1 MTRTLKAV
9 GLAAVCLA
17 WAGAAA
23 AGTPKEKWDA
33 AFAKLAVPLFSFQT
47 TGKLSKALCVCNSPL
62 ALARLAGQLETSD
75 GGSGAVAVA
84 CNIYFFNPD
93 GSLIGS
99 SACFDWTPM
108 AK

>member
-1 MTRTLKAV
+1 MTRTIMAV

-23 AGTPKEKWDA
+23 AGTPKDKWDA
-33 AFAKLAVPLFSFQT
+33 AMGKLAVPLSSFQS
-47 TGKLSKALCVCNSPL
+47 TGKLSKALCVCNSPGL
-62 ALARLAGQLETSD
+62 AHLAGQLETSD
-75 GGSGAVAVA
+75 GGGGSVAVT
-84 CNIYFFNPD
+84 CNVYFFNPD
-93 GSLIGS
+93 GSLMGS

>member
-17 WAGAAA
+17 WAGTAA
-23 AGTPKEKWDA
+23 AGTPKDKWDA
-33 AFAKLAVPLFSFQT
+33 ALAKLAVPLFSFQS
-47 TGKLSKALCVCNSPL
+47 TGKLSKAFCVCNSPVSL
-62 ALARLAGQLETSD
+62 ANLAGQLETFD
-75 GGSGAVAVA
+75 GGSGTVKVT

-93 GSLIGS
+93 GSLNGS
-99 SACFDWTPM
+99 SSCSDWTPM